1 VLSLIIGPCIHLEK
15 IKKTGTVMDRGL
27 LMGVEEFAN
36 ILGVGL
42 GLLGYDF
49 KFILDL
55 RCCSEFMPEY
65 NILGLV
71 SSLSWVRVI
80 DLIMDV
86 WGNCSL
92 VTKMVCCSG
101 IVSVSWCPKFEYA
114 CPHKADQFGIKL
126 DSINFVLMSSK
137 IVCPWFSNHLID

>member
-49 KFILDL
+49 
-55 RCCSEFMPEY
+55 
-65 NILGLV
+65 
-71 SSLSWVRVI
+71 SSFWI
-80 DLIMDV
+80 
-86 WGNCSL
+86 
-92 VTKMVCCSG
+92 
-101 IVSVSWCPKFEYA
+101 
-114 CPHKADQFGIKL
+114 
-126 DSINFVLMSSK
+126 
-137 IVCPWFSNHLID
+137 